1 MESTN
6 NTIDLVNIDN
16 NTNTHTNTNT
26 NGNKIYLT
34 NMEEVNVYDEHGNVK
49 ETFHFPV
56 IQRPIVIEDSLDT
69 ETEEEE
75 EEAEKEAEKAE
86 EPKAAEEQQ
95 EAEGEEEEEEEAQE
109 AEEKEEEEHKRRR
122 IGEPAPSLAN
132 RCADNRSNDL
142 APLHPAPSITEN
154 AQDEPT
160 TEVDPPLD
168 ITAPPSPLPQLDPNM
183 DIVAFMEEHGC

>member
-16 NTNTHTNTNT
+16 NTNTNTNTNT
-26 NGNKIYLT
+26 NDNKIYLT

-56 IQRPIVIEDSLDT
+56 IQRPIVIEDLSDT

-75 EEAEKEAEKAE
+75 EEAQKEAEKAE
-86 EPKAAEEQQ
+86 EPKAAEEQ
-95 EAEGEEEEEEEAQE
+95 
-109 AEEKEEEEHKRRR
+109 EEEEHKRRR
-122 IGEPAPSLAN
+122 IGEPAPSRAN